1 MEITLFTP
9 HEGQKQVIQGFSN
22 SQHKFG
28 TVVTSRQWGKSLLGQ
43 NLLLYW
49 LLQKPN
55 QKGCW
60 ISPIYNQA
68 KKVFQELS
76 DASASIVQSS
86 NKAEL
91 TLKFLNGSTLQF
103 LSSERPDSVR
113 GFSFHYMVVDEA
125 AYVNERGFETA
136 ILPTLTALG
145 KKCLVI
151 STPKSKNWF
160 YKYYLRGLDDHD
172 EYISFRGQSTDN
184 PYIDQS
190 FIAEQRLSLPD
201 DIFRQE
207 YLAEFTDAG
216 SEVFRGID
224 NACVVNQ
231 YVNGDKVSRC
241 FVGIDTGLS
250 NDYSVLCIM
259 NEAGRV
265 LLIDRLRG
273 ENINTI
279 ANRFNDI
286 LTRFRVEG
294 GYVEENGISAAM
306 RDLVIPKNRR
316 IRGFTTTQ
324 DSKTTIVRTLIS
336 DLEASIIEL
345 PTKELEPQC
354 YKELSLYTYKL
365 SNNGKLSFTHQ
376 NGLHDDIVDAIML
389 ANKARNEIRSNK
401 MYISPAQ
408 KQYKPT
414 FGVM

>member
-1 MEITLFTP
+1 MEIQLFTP
-9 HEGQKQVIQGFSN
+9 HLGQKEIIKGFSD

-28 TVVTSRQWGKSLLGQ
+28 VVVTSRQCGKSLLGQ

-76 DASASIVQSS
+76 DASNSIIQQS

-91 TLKFLNGSTLQF
+91 TIKFINGSTLQF
-103 LSSERPDSVR
+103 LSSERADSVR
-113 GFSFHYMVVDEA
+113 GFSFNYMVVDEA

-136 ILPTLTALG
+136 ILPTLTAIG
-145 KKCLVI
+145 KKCLII

-160 YKYYLRGLDDHD
+160 YKYYLKGINDSI
-172 EYISFRGQSTDN
+172 EYISFRGKSTDN

-190 FIAEQRLSLPD
+190 FIAEQRLSLPN

-207 YLAEFTDAG
+207 YEAEFTDAG
-216 SEVFRGID
+216 SEVFRGVEQ
-224 NACVVNQ
+224 ACIVPQ
-231 YVNGDKVSRC
+231 YNKQDKSSRC
-241 FVGIDTGLS
+241 FAGIDVGLS
-250 NDYSVLCIM
+250 NDYSVLTIL

-273 ENINTI
+273 ENISTI

-286 LTRFRVEG
+286 LSRFRIEG
-294 GYVEENGISAAM
+294 GYVEENGIGAAM
-306 RDLVIPKNRR
+306 RDLIIPRNRR

-324 DSKTTIVRTLIS
+324 DSKTQIVRTLIS
-336 DLEASIIEL
+336 DLEAGILEL
-345 PTKELEPQC
+345 PTKELEPEMF
-354 YKELSLYTYKL
+354 KELTLYTYKL
-365 SNNGKLSFTHQ
+365 SNNGKLSFSHP
-376 NGLHDDIVDAIML
+376 NGIHDDLVDSLML

-408 KQYKPT
+408 KQYKPS

>member
-1 MEITLFTP
+1 MEIELFTP
-9 HEGQKQVIQGFSN
+9 HQGQKQVINDFSN
-22 SQHKFG
+22 SIHKFG
-28 TVVTSRQWGKSLLGQ
+28 ICTTSRQWGKSLLGQ

-49 LLQKPN
+49 LLGKPN
-55 QKGCW
+55 QKGAW

-68 KKVFQELS
+68 KKVFQELT
-76 DASASIVQSS
+76 DASNSIIQSA

-91 TLKFLNGSTLQF
+91 TIKFINGSTLQF

-113 GFSFHYMVVDEA
+113 GFSFNYMVVDEA

-136 ILPTLTALG
+136 ILPTLTAIG
-145 KKCLVI
+145 KKCLII

-160 YKYYLRGLDDHD
+160 YKYYLKGLDDSS

-184 PYIDQS
+184 PHIDQQ

-207 YLAEFTDAG
+207 YMAEFTDAG
-216 SEVFRGID
+216 SEVFRGVD

-231 YVNGDKVSRC
+231 YVSGDRVSRC

-250 NDYSVLCIM
+250 NDYSVLTIM
-259 NEAGRV
+259 NESGRV

-279 ANRFNDI
+279 ASRFNDI
-286 LTRFRVEG
+286 LSRFKIEG
-294 GYVEENGISAAM
+294 GYVEENGIGAAM
-306 RDLVIPKNRR
+306 RDLVLPRNRR

-336 DLEASIIEL
+336 DLETGIIEL
-345 PTKELEPQC
+345 PTKELEPEVF
-354 YKELSLYTYKL
+354 KELSLYTYKL
-365 SNNGKLSFTHQ
+365 SNNGKLSFTHP
-376 NGLHDDIVDAIML
+376 NGIHDDLVDSLML
-389 ANKARNEIRSNK
+389 ANKARNEIRTNK
-401 MYISPAQ
+401 MYISPSRNIVQ
-408 KQYKPT
+408 PK

>member
-1 MEITLFTP
+1 MNITLFTP
-9 HEGQKQVIQGFSN
+9 HQGQKNIINGFAESK
-22 SQHKFG
+22 HKFG
-28 TVVTSRQWGKSLLGQ
+28 VVVTSRQWGKSLLGQ

-49 LLQKPN
+49 LLQNSN

-68 KKVFQELS
+68 KKVFQELT
-76 DASASIVQSS
+76 DASNSIIQSS

-91 TLKFLNGSTLQF
+91 TIKFINGSTLQF

-113 GFSFHYMVVDEA
+113 GFSFNYMVVDEA

-136 ILPTLTALG
+136 ILPTLTAIG
-145 KKCLVI
+145 KKCLII

-160 YKYYLRGLDDHD
+160 YKYYLKGSDDSS

-184 PYIDQS
+184 PHIDQS

-216 SEVFRGID
+216 SEVFRGVD
-224 NACVVNQ
+224 NACIVTQ
-231 YVNGDKVSRC
+231 YTNGDKVSRC
-241 FVGIDTGLS
+241 FCGIDTGLS
-250 NDYSVLCIM
+250 NDYSVLTIM
-259 NEAGRV
+259 NETGRV

-286 LTRFRVEG
+286 LSRFRIEG
-294 GYVEENGISAAM
+294 GFVEENGIGAAM
-306 RDLVIPKNRR
+306 RDLILPRNRR

-336 DLEASIIEL
+336 DLEAGIIEL
-345 PTKELEPQC
+345 PTKELEPEC

-365 SNNGKLSFTHQ
+365 STNGKLSFTHQ
-376 NGLHDDIVDAIML
+376 NGMHDDITDSIML
-389 ANKARNEIRSNK
+389 ANKARNEIRTNA

-408 KQYKPT
+408 RTIQPK
-414 FGVM
+414 FGIL

>member
-9 HEGQKQVIQGFSN
+9 HLGQKKVINDFSN
-22 SQHKFG
+22 SNHKFG

-49 LLQKPN
+49 LLATPN

-68 KKVFQELS
+68 RKVFSELM
-76 DASASIVQSS
+76 DASSSIIQSS

-91 TLKFLNGSTLQF
+91 TLKFINGSTVQF

-113 GFSFHYMVVDEA
+113 GFSFNYMVVDEA

-136 ILPTLTALG
+136 ILPTLTAIG
-145 KKCLVI
+145 KKCLII

-160 YKYYLRGLDDHD
+160 YKYYLRGLDGST

-207 YLAEFTDAG
+207 YMAEFTDAG
-216 SEVFRGID
+216 SEVFRNVD
-224 NACVVNQ
+224 NACVVSQ
-231 YVNGDKVSRC
+231 YINGDKVQRC

-259 NEAGRV
+259 NETGRV
-265 LLIDRLRG
+265 LLLDRLRG

-279 ANRFNDI
+279 ASRFNNI
-286 LTRFRVEG
+286 LSKFKIEG
-294 GYVEENGISAAM
+294 GYVEENGIGAAM
-306 RDLVIPKNRR
+306 RDLVIPRNRR

-336 DLEASIIEL
+336 DLEAGIIEL
-345 PTKELEPQC
+345 PTKELEPEC

-376 NGLHDDIVDAIML
+376 NGMHDDITDSIML
-389 ANKARNEIRSNK
+389 ANKARNEIKTNK
-401 MYISPAQ
+401 MYIGRSPV
-408 KQYKPT
+408 QYKPQ
-414 FGVM
+414 FGVR

>member
-9 HEGQKQVIQGFSN
+9 HKGQKQVITNFSD
-22 SQHKFG
+22 SPHKFG

-49 LLQKPN
+49 LLHKPN

-76 DASASIVQSS
+76 DASQSIIQSS

-91 TLKFLNGSTLQF
+91 TLKFLNGSTVQF

-145 KKCLVI
+145 KKCLII

-160 YKYYLRGLDDHD
+160 YKYYLRGLDNHD

-207 YLAEFTDAG
+207 YMAEFTDAG
-216 SEVFRGID
+216 SEVFRGVD
-224 NACVVNQ
+224 QACIVPQ
-231 YVNGDKVSRC
+231 YTHSDKASRC

-286 LTRFRVEG
+286 LSKFRIEG
-294 GYVEENGISAAM
+294 GYVEENGIGAAM
-306 RDLVIPKNRR
+306 RDLVIPRNRR

-336 DLEASIIEL
+336 DLESSIIEL
-345 PTKELEPQC
+345 PTKELEPEV

-376 NGLHDDIVDAIML
+376 NGLHDDIVDALML

-401 MYISPAQ
+401 MYISPSRNQ
-408 KQYKPT
+408 VQPK

>member
-1 MEITLFTP
+1 MEIQLFTP
-9 HEGQKQVIQGFSN
+9 HLGQKEIIKGFSD

-28 TVVTSRQWGKSLLGQ
+28 VVVTSRQWGKSLLGQ

-55 QKGCW
+55 QKGAW

-76 DASASIVQSS
+76 DASNSIIQQS

-91 TLKFLNGSTLQF
+91 TIKFINGSTLQF
-103 LSSERPDSVR
+103 LSSERADSVR
-113 GFSFHYMVVDEA
+113 GFSFNYMVVDEA

-136 ILPTLTALG
+136 ILPTLTAIG
-145 KKCLVI
+145 KKCLII

-160 YKYYLRGLDDHD
+160 YKYYLKGINDSI
-172 EYISFRGQSTDN
+172 EYISFRGKSTDN

-190 FIAEQRLSLPD
+190 FIAEQRLSLPN

-207 YLAEFTDAG
+207 YEAEFTDAG
-216 SEVFRGID
+216 SEVFRGVEQ
-224 NACVVNQ
+224 ACIVPQ
-231 YVNGDKVSRC
+231 YNKQDKSSRC
-241 FVGIDTGLS
+241 FAGIDVGLS
-250 NDYSVLCIM
+250 NDYSVLTIL

-273 ENINTI
+273 ENISTI
-279 ANRFNDI
+279 ANKFNDI
-286 LTRFRVEG
+286 LSRFRIEG
-294 GYVEENGISAAM
+294 GYVEENGIGAAM
-306 RDLVIPKNRR
+306 RDLIIPRNRR

-324 DSKTTIVRTLIS
+324 DSKTQIVRTLIS
-336 DLEASIIEL
+336 DLEAGILEL
-345 PTKELEPQC
+345 PTKELEPEMF
-354 YKELSLYTYKL
+354 KELTLYTYKL
-365 SNNGKLSFTHQ
+365 SNNGKLSFSHP
-376 NGLHDDIVDAIML
+376 NGIHDDLVDSLML
-389 ANKARNEIRSNK
+389 ANRARNEIRSNK

-408 KQYKPT
+408 KQYKPS

>member
-1 MEITLFTP
+1 MEIQLFTP
-9 HEGQKQVIQGFSN
+9 HLGQKEIIKGFSD

-28 TVVTSRQWGKSLLGQ
+28 VVVTSRQWGKSLLGQ

-55 QKGCW
+55 QKGAW

-76 DASASIVQSS
+76 DASNSIIQQS

-91 TLKFLNGSTLQF
+91 TIKFINGSTLQF
-103 LSSERPDSVR
+103 LSSERADSVR
-113 GFSFHYMVVDEA
+113 GFSFNYMVVDEA

-136 ILPTLTALG
+136 ILPTLTAIG
-145 KKCLVI
+145 KKCLII

-160 YKYYLRGLDDHD
+160 YKYYLKGINDSI
-172 EYISFRGQSTDN
+172 EYISFRGKSTDN

-190 FIAEQRLSLPD
+190 FIAEQRLSLPN

-207 YLAEFTDAG
+207 YEAEFTDAG
-216 SEVFRGID
+216 SEVFRGVEQ
-224 NACVVNQ
+224 ACIVPQ
-231 YVNGDKVSRC
+231 YNKQDKSSRC
-241 FVGIDTGLS
+241 FAGIDVGLS
-250 NDYSVLCIM
+250 NDYSVLTIL

-273 ENINTI
+273 ENISTI

-286 LTRFRVEG
+286 LSRFRIEG
-294 GYVEENGISAAM
+294 GYVEENGIGAAM
-306 RDLVIPKNRR
+306 RDLIIPRNRR

-324 DSKTTIVRTLIS
+324 DSKTQIVRTLIS
-336 DLEASIIEL
+336 DLEAGILEL
-345 PTKELEPQC
+345 PTKELEPEMF
-354 YKELSLYTYKL
+354 KELTLYTYKL
-365 SNNGKLSFTHQ
+365 SNNGKLSFSHP
-376 NGLHDDIVDAIML
+376 NGIHDDLVDSLML
-389 ANKARNEIRSNK
+389 ANRARNEIRSNK
-401 MYISPAQ
+401 MYISPAKQ
-408 KQYKPT
+408 QYKPS

>member
-1 MEITLFTP
+1 MQITLFTP
-9 HEGQKQVIQGFSN
+9 HQGQKKVISDFSN
-22 SQHKFG
+22 SEHKFG

-49 LLQKPN
+49 LLATPN

-76 DASASIVQSS
+76 DASNSIIQQS

-91 TLKFLNGSTLQF
+91 TLKFVNGSTVQF

-113 GFSFHYMVVDEA
+113 GFSFNYMVVDEA

-136 ILPTLTALG
+136 ILPTLTAIG
-145 KKCLVI
+145 KKCLII

-160 YKYYLRGLDDHD
+160 YKYYLRGLDGST
-172 EYISFRGQSTDN
+172 EYISFKGQSTDN
-184 PYIDQS
+184 PFIDQS
-190 FIAEQRLSLPD
+190 FIAQQRLSLPD
-201 DIFRQE
+201 DIYRQE
-207 YLAEFTDAG
+207 YMAEFTDAG
-216 SEVFRGID
+216 SEVFRNVD
-224 NACVVNQ
+224 NACIVSQ
-231 YVNGDKVSRC
+231 YINGDKVQRC
-241 FVGIDTGLS
+241 FIGIDTGLS
-250 NDYSVLCIM
+250 NDYSVLTVM
-259 NEAGRV
+259 NESGRI

-279 ANRFNDI
+279 ASRFNNI
-286 LTRFRVEG
+286 LSKFKIEG
-294 GYVEENGISAAM
+294 GYVEENGIGAAM

-336 DLEASIIEL
+336 DLEAGIIEL
-345 PTKELEPQC
+345 PTKELEPEC

-376 NGLHDDIVDAIML
+376 NGMHDDITDSIML
-389 ANKARNEIRSNK
+389 ANKARNEIKTNK
-401 MYISPAQ
+401 MYIGRSPV
-408 KQYKPT
+408 QYKPQ

>member
-1 MEITLFTP
+1 MQITLFTP
-9 HEGQKQVIQGFSN
+9 HLGQKKVISDFSN
-22 SQHKFG
+22 SEHKFG

-49 LLQKPN
+49 LLQNPN

-76 DASASIVQSS
+76 DASQSIIQSS

-91 TLKFLNGSTLQF
+91 TIKFVNGSTVQF

-136 ILPTLTALG
+136 ILPTLTAIG
-145 KKCLVI
+145 KKCLII

-160 YKYYLRGLDDHD
+160 YKYYLKGVNENS
-172 EYISFRGQSTDN
+172 EYISFRGKSTDN
-184 PYIDQS
+184 PYVNET
-190 FIAEQRLSLPD
+190 FINEQRLSLPD

-207 YLAEFTDAG
+207 YLAEFTEAG
-216 SEVFRGID
+216 SEVFRNVD
-224 NACVVNQ
+224 AACVVNE
-231 YVNGDKVSRC
+231 YVRQNKVDRC
-241 FVGIDTGLS
+241 YFGVDTGLS
-250 NDYSVLCIM
+250 NDYSVLTIL

-286 LTRFRVEG
+286 LSRFRIEG
-294 GYVEENGISAAM
+294 GYVETNGIGRAM
-306 RDLVIPKNRR
+306 FDLMSPRNRR
-316 IRGFTTTQ
+316 AKGFTTTQ
-324 DSKTTIVRTLIS
+324 DSKTQIVRTLIS
-336 DLEASIIEL
+336 DLEAGVLEL
-345 PTKELEPQC
+345 PTKELEPEA
-354 YKELSLYTYKL
+354 YKELTLYTYKL
-365 SNNGKLSFTHQ
+365 SNNGKLSFTHAS
-376 NGLHDDIVDAIML
+376 GMHDDLVDSLML
-389 ANKARNEIRSNK
+389 ANKARSEIRTNQ
-401 MYISPAQ
+401 MYISPSQ

>member
-1 MEITLFTP
+1 MEVTLFTP
-9 HEGQKQVIQGFSN
+9 HVGQKKIIKGFSD

-49 LLQKPN
+49 LLQNPN

-76 DASASIVQSS
+76 DASNSIIQKS

-91 TLKFLNGSTLQF
+91 TLQFVNGSTLQF

-145 KKCLVI
+145 KKCLII

-160 YKYYLRGLDDHD
+160 YKYYLKGSNDSTD
-172 EYISFRGQSTDN
+172 YISFRGQSTDN
-184 PYIDQS
+184 PYIDQN

-216 SEVFRGID
+216 SEVFRGVD
-224 NACVVNQ
+224 QACTVPQ
-231 YVNGDKVSRC
+231 YVKQDKASRC
-241 FVGIDTGLS
+241 FAGIDTGLS
-250 NDYSVLCIM
+250 NDYSVLTVM
-259 NEAGRV
+259 NESGRV

-286 LTRFRVEG
+286 LSRFRIEG
-294 GYVEENGISAAM
+294 GYVESNGIGAAM

-324 DSKTTIVRTLIS
+324 DSKTQIVRTLIS
-336 DLEASIIEL
+336 DLESNIIEL
-345 PTKELEPQC
+345 PTKELEPEV

-376 NGLHDDIVDAIML
+376 NGLHDDIVDSLML
-389 ANKARNEIRSNK
+389 ANKARNEIQSNK
-401 MYISPAQ
+401 MYISPAARQ
-408 KQYKPT
+408 TKPR

>member
-1 MEITLFTP
+1 MQITLFTP
-9 HEGQKQVIQGFSN
+9 HQGQKKVISDFSN
-22 SQHKFG
+22 SEHKFG

-49 LLQKPN
+49 LLATPN

-76 DASASIVQSS
+76 DASNSIIQQS

-91 TLKFLNGSTLQF
+91 TLKFVNGSTVQF

-113 GFSFHYMVVDEA
+113 GFSFNYMVVDEA

-136 ILPTLTALG
+136 ILPTLTAIG
-145 KKCLVI
+145 KKCLII

-160 YKYYLRGLDDHD
+160 YKYYLRGLDGST
-172 EYISFRGQSTDN
+172 EYISFKGQSTDN
-184 PYIDQS
+184 PFIDQS
-190 FIAEQRLSLPD
+190 FIAQQRLSLPD
-201 DIFRQE
+201 DIYRQE
-207 YLAEFTDAG
+207 YMAEFTDAG
-216 SEVFRGID
+216 SEVFRNVD
-224 NACVVNQ
+224 NACIVSQ
-231 YVNGDKVSRC
+231 YINGDKVQRC
-241 FVGIDTGLS
+241 FIGIDTGLS
-250 NDYSVLCIM
+250 NDYSVLTVM
-259 NEAGRV
+259 NESGRI

-279 ANRFNDI
+279 ASRFNNI
-286 LTRFRVEG
+286 LSKFKIEG
-294 GYVEENGISAAM
+294 GYVEENGIGAAM

-316 IRGFTTTQ
+316 VRGFTTTQ

-336 DLEASIIEL
+336 DLEAGIIEL
-345 PTKELEPQC
+345 PTKELEPEC

-376 NGLHDDIVDAIML
+376 NGMHDDITDSIML
-389 ANKARNEIRSNK
+389 ANKARNEIKTNK
-401 MYISPAQ
+401 MYIGRSPV
-408 KQYKPT
+408 QYKPQ
-414 FGVM
+414 FGVR

>member
-1 MEITLFTP
+1 MQITLFTP
-9 HEGQKQVIQGFSN
+9 HLGQKKVISDFSN
-22 SQHKFG
+22 SEHKFG

-49 LLQKPN
+49 LLATPN

-76 DASASIVQSS
+76 DASNSIIQQS

-91 TLKFLNGSTLQF
+91 TLKFVNGSTVQF

-113 GFSFHYMVVDEA
+113 GFSFNYMVVDEA

-136 ILPTLTALG
+136 ILPTLTAIG
-145 KKCLVI
+145 KKCLII

-160 YKYYLRGLDDHD
+160 YKYYLRGLDGST
-172 EYISFRGQSTDN
+172 EYISFKGQSTDN
-184 PYIDQS
+184 PFIDQS
-190 FIAEQRLSLPD
+190 FIAQQRLSLPD
-201 DIFRQE
+201 DIYRQE
-207 YLAEFTDAG
+207 YMAEFTDAG
-216 SEVFRGID
+216 SEVFRNVD
-224 NACVVNQ
+224 NACIVSQ
-231 YVNGDKVSRC
+231 YINGDKVQRC
-241 FVGIDTGLS
+241 FIGIDTGLS
-250 NDYSVLCIM
+250 NDYSVLTVM
-259 NEAGRV
+259 NESGRI

-279 ANRFNDI
+279 ASRFNNI
-286 LTRFRVEG
+286 LSKFKIEG
-294 GYVEENGISAAM
+294 GYVEENGIGAAM

-336 DLEASIIEL
+336 DLEAGIIEL
-345 PTKELEPQC
+345 PTKELEPEC

-376 NGLHDDIVDAIML
+376 NGMHDDITDSIML
-389 ANKARNEIRSNK
+389 ANKARNEIKTNK
-401 MYISPAQ
+401 MYIGRSPV
-408 KQYKPT
+408 QYKPQ

>member
-9 HEGQKQVIQGFSN
+9 HVGQKAVIQGFST

-43 NLLLYW
+43 NLLLFW
-49 LLQKPN
+49 LLQSPN

-76 DASASIVQSS
+76 DASQSIIQSS

-91 TLKFLNGSTLQF
+91 TIKFVNGSTVQF

-136 ILPTLTALG
+136 ILPTLTAIG
-145 KKCLVI
+145 KKCLII

-160 YKYYLRGLDDHD
+160 YKYYLKGVNDNS
-172 EYISFRGQSTDN
+172 EYISFRGKSTDN
-184 PYIDQS
+184 PYVNEK

-201 DIFRQE
+201 DIYRQE

-216 SEVFRGID
+216 SEVFRGVD
-224 NACVVNQ
+224 QACVVPQ
-231 YVNGDKVSRC
+231 YTKQDKASRC

-286 LTRFRVEG
+286 LSRFRIEG
-294 GYVEENGISAAM
+294 GYVEENGIGAAM

-336 DLEASIIEL
+336 DLEAHIIEL
-345 PTKELEPQC
+345 PTKELEPEV

-376 NGLHDDIVDAIML
+376 NGLHDDIVDALML

-401 MYISPAQ
+401 MYISPARNTVQ
-408 KQYKPT
+408 PK

>member
-9 HEGQKQVIQGFSN
+9 HVGQKQVIKGFST

-49 LLQKPN
+49 LLQNPN

-76 DASASIVQSS
+76 DASNSIIQQS

-91 TLKFLNGSTLQF
+91 TIKFVNGSTLQF

-145 KKCLVI
+145 KKCLII

-160 YKYYLRGLDDHD
+160 YKYYLKGSNDSTD
-172 EYISFRGQSTDN
+172 YISFRGQSTDN
-184 PYIDQS
+184 PYIDQN

-216 SEVFRGID
+216 SEVFRGVD
-224 NACVVNQ
+224 QACTVPQ
-231 YVNGDKVSRC
+231 YIKQDKASRC
-241 FVGIDTGLS
+241 FAGIDTGLS
-250 NDYSVLCIM
+250 NDYSVLTVM
-259 NEAGRV
+259 NESGRV

-286 LTRFRVEG
+286 LSRFRIEG
-294 GYVEENGISAAM
+294 GYVESNGIGAAM

-324 DSKTTIVRTLIS
+324 DSKTQIVRTLIS
-336 DLEASIIEL
+336 DLESNIIEL
-345 PTKELEPQC
+345 PTKELEPEV

-376 NGLHDDIVDAIML
+376 NGLHDDIVDSLML
-389 ANKARNEIRSNK
+389 ANKARNEIQSNK
-401 MYISPAQ
+401 MYISPAAR
-408 KQYKPT
+408 QYKPK

>member
-1 MEITLFTP
+1 MNITLFTP
-9 HEGQKQVIQGFSN
+9 HQGQKQVIQGFSN

-49 LLQKPN
+49 LLQSPN

-76 DASASIVQSS
+76 DASTSIIQSS

-91 TLKFLNGSTLQF
+91 TIKFVNGSTVQF

-145 KKCLVI
+145 KKCLII

-160 YKYYLRGLDDHD
+160 YKYYLKGSDVSTD
-172 EYISFRGQSTDN
+172 YISFRGQSTDN

-207 YLAEFTDAG
+207 YLAEFTEAG
-216 SEVFRGID
+216 SEVFRNVD
-224 NACVVNQ
+224 AACVVNE
-231 YVNGDKVSRC
+231 YVSQNKVDRC
-241 FVGIDTGLS
+241 YFGVDTGLS
-250 NDYSVLCIM
+250 NDYSVLTIL

-286 LTRFRVEG
+286 LTRFRIEG
-294 GYVEENGISAAM
+294 GYVETNGIGRAM
-306 RDLVIPKNRR
+306 FDLMSPRNRR
-316 IRGFTTTQ
+316 AKGFTTTQ
-324 DSKTTIVRTLIS
+324 DSKTQIVRTLIS
-336 DLEASIIEL
+336 DLEAGVLEL
-345 PTKELEPQC
+345 PTKELEPEA
-354 YKELSLYTYKL
+354 YKELTLYTYKL
-365 SNNGKLSFTHQ
+365 SNNGKLSFTHAS
-376 NGLHDDIVDAIML
+376 GMHDDITDSLML
-389 ANKARNEIRSNK
+389 ANKARSEIRTNQ
-401 MYISPAQ
+401 MYISPSQ
-408 KQYKPT
+408 KQYKPR

>member
-1 MEITLFTP
+1 M
-9 HEGQKQVIQGFSN
+9 
-22 SQHKFG
+22 
-28 TVVTSRQWGKSLLGQ
+28 VTSRQWGKSLLGQ

-49 LLQKPN
+49 LLATPN

-76 DASASIVQSS
+76 DASNSIIQQS

-91 TLKFLNGSTLQF
+91 TLKFVNGSTVQF

-113 GFSFHYMVVDEA
+113 GFSFNYMVVDEA

-136 ILPTLTALG
+136 ILPTLTAIG
-145 KKCLVI
+145 KKCLII

-160 YKYYLRGLDDHD
+160 YKYYLRGLDGST
-172 EYISFRGQSTDN
+172 EYISFKGQSTDN
-184 PYIDQS
+184 PFIDQS
-190 FIAEQRLSLPD
+190 FIAQQRLSLPD
-201 DIFRQE
+201 DIYRQE
-207 YLAEFTDAG
+207 YMAEFTDAG
-216 SEVFRGID
+216 SEVFRNVD
-224 NACVVNQ
+224 NACIVSQ
-231 YVNGDKVSRC
+231 YINGDKVQRC
-241 FVGIDTGLS
+241 FIGIDTGLS
-250 NDYSVLCIM
+250 NDYSVLTVM
-259 NEAGRV
+259 NESGRI

-279 ANRFNDI
+279 ASRFNNI
-286 LTRFRVEG
+286 LSKFKIEG
-294 GYVEENGISAAM
+294 GYVEENGIGAAM

-336 DLEASIIEL
+336 DLEAGIIEL
-345 PTKELEPQC
+345 PTKELEPEC

-376 NGLHDDIVDAIML
+376 NGMHDDITDSIML
-389 ANKARNEIRSNK
+389 ANKARNEIKTNK
-401 MYISPAQ
+401 MYIGRSPV
-408 KQYKPT
+408 QYKPQ

>member
-1 MEITLFTP
+1 MEVTLFTP
-9 HEGQKQVIQGFSN
+9 HIGQKQVIKGFSD

-49 LLQKPN
+49 LLQNPN

-76 DASASIVQSS
+76 DASNSIIQKS

-91 TLKFLNGSTLQF
+91 TLQFVNGSTLQF

-145 KKCLVI
+145 KKCLII

-160 YKYYLRGLDDHD
+160 YKYYLKGSNDSTD
-172 EYISFRGQSTDN
+172 YISFRGQSTDN
-184 PYIDQS
+184 PYIDQN

-216 SEVFRGID
+216 SEVFRGVD
-224 NACVVNQ
+224 QACTVPQ
-231 YVNGDKVSRC
+231 YVKQDKASRC
-241 FVGIDTGLS
+241 FAGIDTGLS
-250 NDYSVLCIM
+250 NDYSVLTVM
-259 NEAGRV
+259 NESGRV

-286 LTRFRVEG
+286 LSRFRIEG
-294 GYVEENGISAAM
+294 GYVESNGIGAAM

-324 DSKTTIVRTLIS
+324 DSKTQIVRTLIS
-336 DLEASIIEL
+336 DLESNIIEL
-345 PTKELEPQC
+345 PTKELEPEV

-376 NGLHDDIVDAIML
+376 NGLHDDIVDSLML
-389 ANKARNEIRSNK
+389 AN
-401 MYISPAQ
+401 
-408 KQYKPT
+408 
-414 FGVM
+414 

>member
-1 MEITLFTP
+1 MEVTLFTP
-9 HEGQKQVIQGFSN
+9 HIGQKQVIKGFSD

-49 LLQKPN
+49 LLQNPN

-76 DASASIVQSS
+76 DASNSIIQKS

-91 TLKFLNGSTLQF
+91 TLQFVNGSTLQF

-145 KKCLVI
+145 KKCLII

-160 YKYYLRGLDDHD
+160 YKYYLKGSNDSTD
-172 EYISFRGQSTDN
+172 YISFRGQSTDN
-184 PYIDQS
+184 PYIDQN

-216 SEVFRGID
+216 SEVFRGVD
-224 NACVVNQ
+224 QACTVPQ
-231 YVNGDKVSRC
+231 YVKQDKASRC
-241 FVGIDTGLS
+241 FAGIDTGLS
-250 NDYSVLCIM
+250 NDYSVLTVM
-259 NEAGRV
+259 NESGRV

-286 LTRFRVEG
+286 LSRFRIEG
-294 GYVEENGISAAM
+294 GYVESNGIGAAM

-324 DSKTTIVRTLIS
+324 DSKTQIVRTLIS
-336 DLEASIIEL
+336 DLESNIIEL
-345 PTKELEPQC
+345 PTKELEPEV

-376 NGLHDDIVDAIML
+376 NGLHDDIVDSLML
-389 ANKARNEIRSNK
+389 ANKARNEIQSNK
-401 MYISPAQ
+401 MYISPAARQ
-408 KQYKPT
+408 TKPR

>member
-1 MEITLFTP
+1 MEIQLFTP
-9 HEGQKQVIQGFSN
+9 HLGQKQIIKGFSD

-28 TVVTSRQWGKSLLGQ
+28 VVVTSRQWGKSLLGQ

-55 QKGCW
+55 QKGAW

-76 DASASIVQSS
+76 DASNSIIQQS

-91 TLKFLNGSTLQF
+91 TIKFINGSTLQF
-103 LSSERPDSVR
+103 LSSERADSVR
-113 GFSFHYMVVDEA
+113 GFSFNYMVVDEA

-136 ILPTLTALG
+136 ILPTLTAIG
-145 KKCLVI
+145 KKCLII

-160 YKYYLRGLDDHD
+160 YKYYLKGINDNI

-190 FIAEQRLSLPD
+190 FIAEQRLSLPN

-207 YLAEFTDAG
+207 YEAEFTDAG
-216 SEVFRGID
+216 SEVFRGVEQ
-224 NACVVNQ
+224 ACIVPQ
-231 YVNGDKVSRC
+231 YNKQEKSSRC
-241 FVGIDTGLS
+241 FAGIDVGLS
-250 NDYSVLCIM
+250 NDYSVLTIL

-265 LLIDRLRG
+265 LLIDRIRG
-273 ENINTI
+273 ENISTI

-286 LTRFRVEG
+286 LSRFRIEG
-294 GYVEENGISAAM
+294 GWVEENGIGAAM
-306 RDLVIPKNRR
+306 RDLIIPRNRR

-324 DSKTTIVRTLIS
+324 DSKTQIVRTLIS
-336 DLEASIIEL
+336 DLEAGILEL
-345 PTKELEPQC
+345 PNKELEPELF
-354 YKELSLYTYKL
+354 KELTLYTYKL
-365 SNNGKLSFTHQ
+365 SNNGKLSFSHP
-376 NGLHDDIVDAIML
+376 NGIHDDLVDSLML

-408 KQYKPT
+408 KQYKPS

>member
-9 HEGQKQVIQGFSN
+9 HLGQKKVINDFSN
-22 SQHKFG
+22 SNHKFG

-49 LLQKPN
+49 LLATPN

-68 KKVFQELS
+68 RKVFSELM
-76 DASASIVQSS
+76 DASSSIIQSS

-91 TLKFLNGSTLQF
+91 TLKFINGSTVQF

-113 GFSFHYMVVDEA
+113 GFSFNYMIVDEA

-136 ILPTLTALG
+136 ILPTLTAIG
-145 KKCLVI
+145 KKCLII

-160 YKYYLRGLDDHD
+160 YKYYLRGLDGST

-207 YLAEFTDAG
+207 YMAEFTDAG
-216 SEVFRGID
+216 SEVFRNVD
-224 NACVVNQ
+224 NACVVSQ
-231 YVNGDKVSRC
+231 YINGDKVQRC

-259 NEAGRV
+259 NETGRV
-265 LLIDRLRG
+265 LLLDRLRG

-279 ANRFNDI
+279 ASRFNNI
-286 LTRFRVEG
+286 LTKFRVEG
-294 GYVEENGISAAM
+294 GYVEENGIGAAM

-336 DLEASIIEL
+336 DLEAGVIEL
-345 PTKELEPQC
+345 PAKELEPEV

-389 ANKARNEIRSNK
+389 ANKARNEIKTNK
-401 MYISPAQ
+401 MYIGRSPV
-408 KQYKPT
+408 QYKPQ
-414 FGVM
+414 FGVR

>member
-9 HEGQKQVIQGFSN
+9 HVGQKAVIQGFST

-43 NLLLYW
+43 NLLLFW
-49 LLQKPN
+49 LLQSPN

-76 DASASIVQSS
+76 DASQSIIQSS

-91 TLKFLNGSTLQF
+91 TIKFVNGSTVQF

-145 KKCLVI
+145 KKCLII

-160 YKYYLRGLDDHD
+160 YKYYLKGSDVSTD
-172 EYISFRGQSTDN
+172 YISFRGQSTDN

-216 SEVFRGID
+216 SEVFRGVD
-224 NACVVNQ
+224 DACVVNQ
-231 YVNGDKVSRC
+231 YTKQDKASRC
-241 FVGIDTGLS
+241 FVGVDTGLS

-294 GYVEENGISAAM
+294 GYVEENGIGAAM
-306 RDLVIPKNRR
+306 RDLVIHKNRR

-324 DSKTTIVRTLIS
+324 DSKTQIVRTLIS
-336 DLEASIIEL
+336 DLEAHIIEL
-345 PTKELEPQC
+345 PTKELEPEV

-376 NGLHDDIVDAIML
+376 NGLHDDIVDALML

-401 MYISPAQ
+401 MYISPARNTVQ
-408 KQYKPT
+408 PK